1 MKSFKEFLMEAD
13 GQDNDVQNLKI
24 LNDLKDFFNNFN
36 ATEKDKDINQEIIAK
51 YLICKS
57 IIKKDRDG
65 EDTFG
70 LKIEDSNKYL
80 QELKEE
86 CRKLLT
92 INSEASANSDL
103 AKKIKSIN
111 EYILEKYKK
120 QKLGSLLLNKGDI
133 KIDQDMSFADFIS
146 KAEEKIN
153 EKLNA
158 TKQDEQKNKSPTG
171 DGPIP
176 PNVPDP
182 HNDTKEDGGNGDNLP
197 PTKDDNDHNSGNSGN
212 GGNSENYGTT
222 RQGSYLGRF
231 TSAQMEDIMSGNED
245 KIANAL
251 GVMAK
256 AAKDRCDELLRQV
269 KEKVEKNSKYL
280 EEEEIAQ
287 KVLWE
292 NIFNRLPKQT
302 KLKVQKQ
309 HGTESIY
316 KDKDN
321 QKLTEIINKYKAQ
334 IDNLVKT
341 TVDNC
346 QPLGEKLHAF
356 STSAKMED
364 KLKEQLRMNV
374 RNFTNKLYDITL
386 EVEKA
391 SRKSGFFENRDIKK
405 GAKKEEE
412 WNKFKNSDK
421 GENFNRRL
429 SEKAEAIKKELL
441 KILPNI
447 QKASNEAEINIKLV
461 STLIKDSTNAN
472 DFFVKASNSK
482 KIIENGRKISIFDWL
497 QKRGIPL
504 PINKEI
510 NDKYSKDLTVASWN
524 ELFKDEKFL
533 NSLNGYGE
541 KWDNFKTGLDNLKK
555 SRNLEDFKK
564 FREQFGKDFET
575 EVNYYCNEFVELE
588 KQQQKGNGNN
598 GITGKTDVIDKTG
611 NDGGAGKTDATD
623 DNYYDNLYYGDKNK
637 EDEDEDDD
645 TKKKLEKISRIDWS
659 NWNTSVTTNSCDGL
673 PIGARK
679 YSKAVRRRMN
689 HALNK
694 YL

>member
-13 GQDNDVQNLKI
+13 EQNNDVQNLKI

-36 ATEKDKDINQEIIAK
+36 EEEKDKDIDQEIIVK

-57 IIKKDRDG
+57 IIKTNKDG

-80 QELKEE
+80 QKLKEE
-86 CRKLLT
+86 CRKFLT
-92 INSEASANSDL
+92 INSEASANSVL

-111 EYILEKYKK
+111 EYILGKYEK
-120 QKLGSLLLNKGDI
+120 QKLGSLLLNKTDI
-133 KIDQDMSFADFIS
+133 KIDQNMSFASFIS
-146 KAEEKIN
+146 KAEEEIN
-153 EKLNA
+153 KKLSNI
-158 TKQDEQKNKSPTG
+158 KN
-171 DGPIP
+171 P
-176 PNVPDP
+176 PLKGGTITP
-182 HNDTKEDGGNGDNLP
+182 NDTEEGGGNPP
-197 PTKDDNDHNSGNSGN
+197 PTNDDNGRNGGNPPPTNDDNGRNSGN
-212 GGNSENYGTT
+212 GGNNENYGTT

-256 AAKDRCDELLRQV
+256 AAKDRCDELLSQV

-280 EEEEIAQ
+280 KEEEIAQ

-292 NIFNRLPKQT
+292 SIFNRLPKQK

-309 HGTESIY
+309 HGTKSIY
-316 KDKDN
+316 EDEDN
-321 QKLTEIINKYKAQ
+321 QKLSEIINKYKAQ

-364 KLKEQLRMNV
+364 KLKEQIRMNV

-391 SRKSGFFENRDIKK
+391 SRKSGFFENRKIEK
-405 GAKKEEE
+405 GSKKEEE
-412 WNKFKNSDK
+412 WNNFKNSEK

-429 SEKAEAIKKELL
+429 SEKTEAIKKELQ

-447 QKASNEAEINIKLV
+447 QKASNEAEVNIKLV
-461 STLIKDSTNAN
+461 SKLIKDSTNAN
-472 DFFVKASNSK
+472 DFFTKASTYK
-482 KIIENGRKISIFDWL
+482 KIIENGREIYIFDWL

-524 ELFKDEKFL
+524 ELFKDKKFL

-541 KWDNFKTGLDNLKK
+541 NFDNFKVAYDNLKK
-555 SRNLEDFKK
+555 TRNLEDFKK
-564 FREQFGKDFET
+564 LKKQFGEEFGAEINVFCKDFIK
-575 EVNYYCNEFVELE
+575 LE
-588 KQQQKGNGNN
+588 QQQKGNGTGSN
-598 GITGKTDVIDKTG
+598 GTGSNGTG
-611 NDGGAGKTDATD
+611 SNDGTGSNGTGSNGTGSNDV
-623 DNYYDNLYYGDKNK
+623 NS
-637 EDEDEDDD
+637 DE
-645 TKKKLEKISRIDWS
+645 TKK
-659 NWNTSVTTNSCDGL
+659 SVTTNSCDGL
-673 PIGARK
+673 PTGARK
-679 YSKAVRRRMN
+679 YSKAIRRRMN
-689 HALNK
+689 YALNK